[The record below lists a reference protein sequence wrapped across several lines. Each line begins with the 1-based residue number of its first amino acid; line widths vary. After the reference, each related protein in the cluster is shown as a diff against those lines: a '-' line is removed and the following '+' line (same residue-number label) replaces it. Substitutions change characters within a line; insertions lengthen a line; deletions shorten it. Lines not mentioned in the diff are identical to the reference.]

1 MAKTRRIDPHPA
13 SFRDPS
19 GFLYHREGELLR
31 QVNASFQANYD
42 QLIQS
47 GFYGVLSTEELL
59 IPHQEVDLELAATED
74 AYKVLRPQK
83 IPFIS
88 YPYEWCFSQLKD
100 AALIT
105 LRIQRLA
112 INEGMSLKDASA
124 FNLQFL
130 NGKPILIDSLSF
142 ESYAEGKPWIAY
154 RQFCRH
160 FLAPLA
166 LMALRDVRLSQLL
179 RAHIDGLPLD
189 LASSLLPRRSW
200 LNLGLVVHL
209 HLHAATI
216 RRLAGMRVDLERRS
230 RGMTRN
236 AMLGLIDSLER
247 LVKKLRWD
255 PQGTRWADYEDM
267 DHYPAE
273 AKQRKEALVKEY
285 LDIAEPKMV
294 WDLGANVGRYS
305 RVASSAGAYTV
316 SIDSDSGA
324 VEQNYLQ
331 MAAEGEKSLLP
342 LLADLTNPSPS
353 LGWHSSERDSLLAR
367 GPADAV
373 LALALIHHL
382 AISNNVPLDHLAEF
396 FAQAGHWLVIEF
408 VPKSDPQVRLLMA
421 AREDIF
427 TNYTQVGFEIAFEEC
442 FHIHRAEDLP
452 GTERRLYLMQAKG

>member
-1 MAKTRRIDPHPA
+1 VAKTRRIDPHPA

-19 GFLYHREGELLR
+19 GFLYHREDELLR

-255 PQGTRWADYEDM
+255 PQGTQWADYEDM

-427 TNYTQVGFEIAFEEC
+427 TNYTQVGFEIAFEEF

-452 GTERRLYLMQAKG
+452 GTERRLYLMQAKA

>member
-255 PQGTRWADYEDM
+255 PQGTQWADYEDM

>member
-427 TNYTQVGFEIAFEEC
+427 TNYTQVGFEIAFEEF

-452 GTERRLYLMQAKG
+452 GTERRLYLMQAKA